1 MNNITDNLN
10 LYHIVPRFDHMIM
23 TFMEA
28 KLPELPTSS
37 TYYPTTPETHIFR
50 YSGYYS
56 HIGIPHHNDVSNSI
70 ISWLKSQTK

>member
-10 LYHIVPRFDHMIM
+10 IYHIVPRFDHMII
-23 TFMEA
+23 
-28 KLPELPTSS
+28 PTSS
-37 TYYPTTPETHIFR
+37 TYYPTTPEEHIFR